1 MTDKQ
6 LAEQLKYSSP
16 KEIYI
21 VTWNNRLILLKCPFR
36 VVVMED
42 IGSLIQGDIE
52 LVSEVKVTPELKTVF
67 VIKQGAYYYH
77 YFNFII

>member
-1 MTDKQ
+1 MTDKE

-21 VTWNNRLILLKCPFR
+21 VTWDNRLILLKCPFK
-36 VVVMED
+36 VIVLED
-42 IGSLIQGDIE
+42 IGALIQGDIE
-52 LVSEVKVTPELKTVF
+52 LVSEVKVTAELKTVF
-67 VIKQGAYYYH
+67 IIKRGAYYYH